1 MRRVNS
7 VPNSELIGN
16 LEESAK
22 RLGLSLSEV
31 LGDKIAELEQRF
43 RILCIA
49 NPAIR
54 DRERTR
60 YLARVLDCDL
70 TEITSEM
77 FDWTYLDRR
86 HLRLDSEQRIALE
99 RIQNYRCRLC
109 GTALVASAQPHVDH
123 VISLAMGGSDDYS
136 NFQLLCSRC
145 NQGKS
150 VFVDWRLAVSFQ
162 RQVGL
167 TARARYCVLS
177 RDQSRCSIE
186 GCNASSWD
194 TNLEV
199 LTRIPTAAGGR
210 NVFDNMMTLCKRH
223 VNQRLDAM
231 RTRYKFQVGR
241 IRKEENLIDLAN

>member
-1 MRRVNS
+1 MNS
-7 VPNSELIGN
+7 VSNSELLGN
-16 LEESAK
+16 LEECAK
-22 RLGLSLSEV
+22 RLGLSLNEV
-31 LGDKIAELEQRF
+31 IGDKIAELEQRF

-54 DRERTR
+54 DRERKH

-70 TEITSEM
+70 TEITSDM
-77 FDWTYLDRR
+77 IGWTYVDSRQ
-86 HLRLDSEQRIALE
+86 LRLDSDQLLALE
-99 RIQNYRCRLC
+99 QIQNYRCRLC
-109 GTALVASAQPHVDH
+109 GTPLVASAQPHVDH
-123 VISLAMGGSDDYS
+123 IVSLAMGGSDDYS

-162 RQVGL
+162 KQVGL

-186 GCNASSWD
+186 SCNASSWD

-199 LTRIPTAAGGR
+199 ISRIPSSAGGR
-210 NVFDNMMTLCKRH
+210 NVFDNMMTLCRAH
-223 VNQRLDAM
+223 VDQRLDAM
-231 RTRYKFQVGR
+231 RSRYKFQVGR
-241 IRKEENLIDLAN
+241 IRRGENLIELAN